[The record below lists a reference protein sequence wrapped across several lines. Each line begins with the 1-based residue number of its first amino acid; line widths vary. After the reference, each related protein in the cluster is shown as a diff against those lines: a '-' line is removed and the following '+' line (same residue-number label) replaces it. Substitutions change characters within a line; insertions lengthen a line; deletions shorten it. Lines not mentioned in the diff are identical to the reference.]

1 MDKDSCDAAQNF
13 SGCIATRAAVQQ
25 SWRLFEGKEEAGRG
39 GSLPVK
45 RRRIDR
51 FQTSP
56 FGSIQAGEVGRAGFV
71 IQQQN
76 DGPVSAFI
84 RVRENSKNLAGT
96 GVAQAASTGLPCW
109 KRILDLSCVL
119 LTLPCWLTLMI
130 CVTLWIKTVSPGPIF
145 YRQERVGYLGKRFMM
160 FKFRTMKTNVETA
173 SHEQH
178 LERLMQVNCPMTK
191 LDDLG
196 DRRIIRGGRIL
207 RATALDELPQLFDVL
222 RGEMSLVGP
231 RPCTSQEYQRY
242 ERWQWE
248 RVNAPPGLTGY
259 WQVNGKN
266 KTTFSEMINMDI
278 FYVRNM
284 SVWLDLVIILKT
296 FPALITQFLEAGRR
310 HRTESGTAKP
320 IVKTV

>member
-1 MDKDSCDAAQNF
+1 
-13 SGCIATRAAVQQ
+13 
-25 SWRLFEGKEEAGRG
+25 
-39 GSLPVK
+39 
-45 RRRIDR
+45 
-51 FQTSP
+51 
-56 FGSIQAGEVGRAGFV
+56 
-71 IQQQN
+71 
-76 DGPVSAFI
+76 
-84 RVRENSKNLAGT
+84 
-96 GVAQAASTGLPCW
+96 
-109 KRILDLSCVL
+109 
-119 LTLPCWLTLMI
+119 
-130 CVTLWIKTVSPGPIF
+130 
-145 YRQERVGYLGKRFMM
+145 
-160 FKFRTMKTNVETA
+160 
-173 SHEQH
+173 
-178 LERLMQVNCPMTK
+178 MTK

-196 DRRIIRGGRIL
+196 DDRIIRGGCIL

-284 SVWLDLVIILKT
+284 SVSLDLVIILKT